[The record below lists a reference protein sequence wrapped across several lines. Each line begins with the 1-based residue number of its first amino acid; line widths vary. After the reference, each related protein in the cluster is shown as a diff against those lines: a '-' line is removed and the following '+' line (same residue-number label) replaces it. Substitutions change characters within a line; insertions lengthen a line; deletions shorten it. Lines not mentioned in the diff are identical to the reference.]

1 MSRSNVQSLFF
12 ITLPDLRKLCSVNI
26 SQLCDPD
33 DGETRNN
40 QIRICRELL
49 FLCPELLASP
59 VLDSFGEITVIM
71 AITFFKTGII
81 QAYTQRHSLQM
92 GTPRRV
98 LPAILKA
105 CLSYTLTAKM
115 APEWNKAGQFLIAGT
130 DFLTESGRL
139 NAVVMELN
147 ATETQLCICVEAK
160 SIRLPPAKLED
171 FDISANA
178 VKNFYSSR
186 DAEIQTYA
194 ISNNWCYILPSMKMG
209 QIISISHLLPSVC
222 PFESYT
228 EIQKHWNILYGYKI
242 PAVNGE
248 NEVYCNVYFKLV
260 GERLF
265 TYPLCCIR
273 SQPVQCF
280 SRVDLDG
287 VLNLFLKDLKA
298 NMENICGFAVQMTS
312 KPCYFTSNLNNVS
325 TKGLSI
331 RPVNL
336 TAEGKYSSAVY
347 QLPIRAAPQPRR
359 DAVLGMPPSQERE
372 SRSSPYVVGA
382 AGEHTEHRTP
392 DLHSESKPTSTSST
406 QQPRRLVP
414 IFKNKA
420 LKQQVNVTKILA
432 EIRPKTQP
440 AVTPLAKA
448 AVLQWPP
455 TSSFK
460 RSNPGVGTSRPD
472 LMQPSSTLKYS
483 GHPSSFSS
491 SAGNKDMESPFIKN
505 TSLRKNPEEK
515 CLQVDPSN
523 VFPTST
529 PVLTSNGNV
538 ATMFMQS
545 GFQHS
550 KADLAIQA
558 CTGLAQ
564 KQKRNQII
572 SQGDGLEYTSKKS
585 RPIIQDVDVEEYAR
599 SNQLSK
605 LNSATLQAWL
615 KMNGISV
622 KSRDKKEELVSKVIQ
637 SICEP

>member
-248 NEVYCNVYFKLV
+248 NEVYCNVYFKL
-260 GERLF
+260 
-265 TYPLCCIR
+265 
-273 SQPVQCF
+273 
-280 SRVDLDG
+280 
-287 VLNLFLKDLKA
+287 
-298 NMENICGFAVQMTS
+298 MTS
-312 KPCYFTSNLNNVS
+312 KPCYFTSNLNN
-325 TKGLSI
+325 GLSI